1 MTCCHSK
8 KRQTEAQK
16 HTPVPASVDRHGF
29 RHDGMFFDFELLCL
43 AVISFI
49 HFLYDKFHNN
59 SSYSRVLSFIG
70 SREAMPNLVAV
81 LDTLLVAS

>member
-1 MTCCHSK
+1 
-8 KRQTEAQK
+8 
-16 HTPVPASVDRHGF
+16 
-29 RHDGMFFDFELLCL
+29 MFFDFELLCL